1 MSSKDFVKSDYP
13 EILLAVAFAFLPFF
27 LLPNLWFSVFA
38 ALLILGGDI
47 SLLFLAFKEEDSL
60 QKTLASYAFFSS
72 FLSGIRSGI
81 APKTSYDFASKY
93 LVGKM
98 EIKGYEELAA
108 DGQCPYPL
116 GAWKTFFLYVLKRD
130 QEGQALLPN
139 YTLLAQET
147 ETKVRL
153 LSSNLKKYRQDKL
166 AGKGAMLA
174 FFTLISFIVLFFP
187 AIQECLSIALY
198 QLVAALLLAVA
209 LPAVDACYGQ
219 ALKGM
224 LSHA

>member
-1 MSSKDFVKSDYP
+1 MNSKDFFKSDYP

-27 LLPNLWFSVFA
+27 LLSSLWFSVLA
-38 ALLILGGDI
+38 ALLILVGDLT
-47 SLLFLAFKEEDSL
+47 LLFLAFKEEDSW

-72 FLSGIRSGI
+72 FLSGLRSGI

-98 EIKGYEELAA
+98 EIKSYEDLSA

-116 GAWKTFFLYVLKRD
+116 GTLKTFFLYVLKKD

-147 ETKVRL
+147 ETKVRF
-153 LSSNLKKYRQDKL
+153 LSVNLKKNRQDKL
-166 AGKGAMLA
+166 AAKGEMLA
-174 FFTLISFIVLFFP
+174 FFTLFSFIVLFFLP
-187 AIQECLSIALY
+187 FMNASTLPFTNWQQLCSWELPFLPWMSAIGR
-198 QLVAALLLAVA
+198 
-209 LPAVDACYGQ
+209 P
-219 ALKGM
+219 
-224 LSHA
+224 